1 MATRI
6 MEWIDVE
13 ALAPRSLHAFDFA
26 VVRLADG
33 SWLTVPVKVAVG
45 NRPRPRLVALAGV
58 HGDEPEGMLSLL
70 DFWDTCDPGRLQG
83 TVILVPVAN
92 PPAFAAHQRRSPLDG
107 LDLNRTFPGKADG
120 TPSER
125 LAYRLL
131 HEVIAGRISFSRCTA
146 GTPPGWSCRTSSSSR
161 ETTPSPLEARRE
173 PRQRASAA
181 CAGDP
186 NQAARLKDIP
196 ILAVFG
202 DFIEQ
207 DARWPTIRAN
217 ALKFL
222 DAVKGAGGAPE
233 VVDLPKVSIM
243 GDSYMLM
250 MDRNN
255 LEVADV
261 IQKWLAAR
269 GLYR

>member
-1 MATRI
+1 MATRV

-33 SWLTVPVKVAVG
+33 PWLTVPVKVAVG
-45 NRPRPRLVALAGV
+45 NRPRPRLVALAGI
-58 HGDEPEGMLSLL
+58 HGDEPQGMVSLL

-131 HEVIAGRISFSRCTA
+131 HEVITGSDF
-146 GTPPGWSCRTSSSSR
+146 
-161 ETTPSPLEARRE
+161 
-173 PRQRASAA
+173 
-181 CAGDP
+181 
-186 NQAARLKDIP
+186 
-196 ILAVFG
+196 VFTLHSWYATG
-202 DFIEQ
+202 MVVPYVEFIEQ
-207 DARWPTIRAN
+207 DGRWPTIRAN

-233 VVDLPKVSIM
+233 VVDLPKVGIK
-243 GDSYMLM
+243 GNSYMLM

-269 GLYR
+269 GPYR

>member
-58 HGDEPEGMLSLL
+58 HGDELEGMLSLL

-125 LAYRLL
+125 LAYRFL
-131 HEVIAGRISFSRCTA
+131 HEVIADGLSYRLHSN
-146 GTPPGWSCRTSSSSR
+146 
-161 ETTPSPLEARRE
+161 RR
-173 PRQRASAA
+173 RH
-181 CAGDP
+181 
-186 NQAARLKDIP
+186 QAARPDD
-196 ILAVFG
+196 G
-202 DFIEQ
+202 
-207 DARWPTIRAN
+207 
-217 ALKFL
+217 
-222 DAVKGAGGAPE
+222 GGARAQLHRTRPSHGGQLSGRPRPRRRIRLTRPVLLVPGE
-233 VVDLPKVSIM
+233 QQ
-243 GDSYMLM
+243 GG
-250 MDRNN
+250 
-255 LEVADV
+255 
-261 IQKWLAAR
+261 
-269 GLYR
+269 GL